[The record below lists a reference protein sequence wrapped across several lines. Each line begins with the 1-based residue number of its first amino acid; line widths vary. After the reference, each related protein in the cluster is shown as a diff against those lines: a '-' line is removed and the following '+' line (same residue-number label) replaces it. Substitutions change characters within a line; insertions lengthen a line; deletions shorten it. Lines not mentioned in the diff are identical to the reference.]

1 MDFQKQVLKMM
12 LLGPEQPMP
21 PQHLPFDI
29 ILPHAQL
36 MIKEPRRFQPRELT
50 RLQYLPRETST
61 VASGNP
67 AGTIFQL

>member
-36 MIKEPRRFQPRELT
+36 MIKERRFQPRELT

-67 AGTIFQL
+67 AGIFQL